1 MIGSPVWHFWIGA
14 ALVGVGV
21 LAVLGLLGYF
31 MVSVQSKK
39 YPAGKQ
45 RRHQDL

>member
-1 MIGSPVWHFWIGA
+1 MIGLVWHIWIGV
-14 ALVGVGV
+14 ALSAVTV
-21 LAVLGLLGYF
+21 LACIGVLGYF

-39 YPAGKQ
+39 YPGGKQ